1 MLHASWICSR
11 VSALVYTKMMHC
23 IYPCTWHGSLYIA
36 YVRRHG
42 LREDSL
48 ALRGKTWNSPTGTR
62 HTKTWN
68 SPTGTRHMV
77 LRYPR
82 WDRGSF
88 DPSGRGDVL
97 MCCIPWEHVLSPVI
111 LLLFYSLGYRSSSL
125 SPNSSC
131 AGSEVRENSAGYRKS
146 TEYCNS

>member
-1 MLHASWICSR
+1 MRTEYFIMLHASWICYR

-23 IYPCTWHGSLYIA
+23 IYPCTWHCSLYIA

-62 HTKTWN
+62 H
-68 SPTGTRHMV
+68 MV

-88 DPSGRGDVL
+88 DPSGRGYVI
-97 MCCIPWEHVLSPVI
+97 MCCIPWEHVLSPV
-111 LLLFYSLGYRSSSL
+111 FAYSTHWAIVAHPSPLIPVVQVQRSERTQQGTGRVQSGVIAS
-125 SPNSSC
+125 
-131 AGSEVRENSAGYRKS
+131 VDM
-146 TEYCNS
+146 

>member
-1 MLHASWICSR
+1 MKTAYFIMLHASWLFYR

-23 IYPCTWHGSLYIA
+23 IYPCTWHCSLYIA

-62 HTKTWN
+62 H
-68 SPTGTRHMV
+68 MV

-88 DPSGRGDVL
+88 DPSGRGDVI

-111 LLLFYSLGYRSSSL
+111 LFLFYSLGYSSSSL

-146 TEYCNS
+146 SESCNR